1 MGVVSARGDT
11 IGVCPETGCG
21 CLQKTGWTGAV
32 SRSTK
37 ILLMLSAPVFLYFF
51 IFCIYTVYWNSSRRT
66 LKTLKLILHSLSE
79 LFVSFQCRC
88 SFGNFAWLRVWLQS
102 WWAGL
107 LCKQR
112 GSTQPDWCLPLLRAE
127 LHNKAR
133 PMERARQMLCSEL
146 RGELQLIY
154 ILCHA
159 GEDKMF
165 LYIKSRPSQT
175 EWICLHMKWKKR
187 GEEQRKWPR
196 EQHQLETSVMQWCAG
211 RGGGKHVR

>member
-11 IGVCPETGCG
+11 IGVCPETGWG

-37 ILLMLSAPVFLYFF
+37 ILLMLSTVVSAPLFLYFF
-51 IFCIYTVYWNSSRRT
+51 IFCIYTVYWNGSRRT
-66 LKTLKLILHSLSE
+66 LKTLKLISHSLSE
-79 LFVSFQCRC
+79 FFVSFQCRH
-88 SFGNFAWLRVWLQS
+88 SFGNFAWLWVWLQS

-107 LCKQR
+107 LCKHR

-165 LYIKSRPSQT
+165 LYIKSRPGQT
-175 EWICLHMKWKKR
+175 EGICLHMKWKNR

-196 EQHQLETSVMQWCAG
+196 ERHQCYAMMCWEG
-211 RGGGKHVR
+211 RG